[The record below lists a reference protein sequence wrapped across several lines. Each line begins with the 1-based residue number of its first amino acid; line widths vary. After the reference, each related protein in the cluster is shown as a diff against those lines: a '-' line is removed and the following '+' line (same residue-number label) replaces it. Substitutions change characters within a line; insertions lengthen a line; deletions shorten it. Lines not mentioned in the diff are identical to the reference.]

1 MSGLHEDNNSI
12 IAYNLLSIG
21 LSKNYLMPCEASVL
35 CKESEYFDTK
45 MMHNKDFVW
54 HRHSPLFIAE
64 PKNTYLRCAAKT
76 RICPIFPG
84 IHMIR
89 NIVATIT
96 CTLNAGKLC
105 SNQWCGTLSMYSG
118 SLSSKYV
125 RKVLFEDNYLLLV
138 GFRFLFISSNKSFR
152 NWIATCR
159 FINAL
164 TRIFWLY

>member
-1 MSGLHEDNNSI
+1 MQSAINRFIKKLFDAVWSFGALQGVWIFWEQNIEDNKILIRYYSP
-12 IAYNLLSIG
+12 LSIA
-21 LSKNYLMPCEASVL
+21 K
-35 CKESEYFDTK
+35 
-45 MMHNKDFVW
+45 
-54 HRHSPLFIAE
+54 
-64 PKNTYLRCAAKT
+64 PKNSYLRCATKT

-125 RKVLFEDNYLLLV
+125 RSVLFEDNSD
-138 GFRFLFISSNKSFR
+138 ISYKTYDHKPYVKNEKSQARLSQYR
-152 NWIATCR
+152 NNFKI
-159 FINAL
+159 I
-164 TRIFWLY
+164 